1 MIAIWMLYVSA
12 LSLCFGLAALALE
25 RAARLWARPR
35 RFVWAAAIAA
45 SLLAPLAGLM
55 LPGSVPQRA
64 APGSVLRQGPVFRP
78 VPTERAPSVGVSS
91 APRKIG
97 PLVAALNR
105 PLLLLW
111 GGASLVLALG
121 LLRASVGL
129 RRRARGW
136 RATVVDGTEVLVAPD
151 IGPAVVRLGGLK
163 VVLPNW
169 ALSVEPAACALML
182 RHENEHRR
190 ARDPDL
196 VLGATVALM
205 LVPWAIPLWW
215 LVRRLQLAVE
225 TDCDRRVMRGGADGH
240 AYGVL
245 LVSVGARSALQPH
258 LAPTAFSEER
268 SILER
273 RIEAMRPPSSKRRL
287 LRTALAAGVG
297 ALSVAAACMAP
308 HPAPAPAPKPAAA
321 PTQEPPRAPA
331 QQRERVYAEDS
342 VTDRPVLLS
351 HPRLTYPDSLRT
363 AGIGGR
369 VLVEAIVDTTGH
381 ADSASVRILSSSNP
395 EFDAPA
401 REGVLAARYRPGR
414 IDGRPVMVRV
424 RIPLSFQVTRFG
436 PDSAYRPTASD
447 SFLRDGVQALRA
459 QDYGRAD
466 SLLGLAQQQATGQ
479 ALQTATFYHG
489 VAQFQRGYAALMDAQ
504 LRQRNARNDP
514 AARAAACA
522 SAAAAASFLSQA
534 EPNIT
539 GGAASNRDLANQLLS
554 YLPQMKNAL
563 PPLARGLNCP
573 T

>member
-225 TDCDRRVMRGGADGH
+225 TDCDRRVMRAGADAH

-258 LAPTAFSEER
+258 LAPTAFAEER
-268 SILER
+268 SLLER
-273 RIEAMRPPSSKRRL
+273 RIEAMTPPSSKRRVV
-287 LRTALAAGVG
+287 RTALAAGVS
-297 ALSVAAACMAP
+297 ALSVAAACMTP
-308 HPAPAPAPKPAAA
+308 QPAPAPAPQPAAA
-321 PTQEPPRAPA
+321 PTQEPTRAPA
-331 QQRERVYAEDS
+331 QQREQVYAEDS
-342 VTDRPVLLS
+342 VTERPDLLN
-351 HPRLTYPDSLRT
+351 HPRLRYPDSLRA

-401 REGVLAARYRPGR
+401 RDAVLAARYLPGR
-414 IDGRPVMVRV
+414 LDGRAVRVRV